1 MSFSNTKSGFAKL
14 PEGYVP
20 IPIAENQKA
29 AVLKICVLVKPEPD
43 PVAGHLVVLRDTLDA
58 KVLLG
63 CIIDTAG
70 RVHQWLELWIQNPA
84 ALIGTVSAA
93 RQSLSNA
100 TLDDRW
106 RRQCRMFEQLAE
118 AATVKTAW
126 ESEPPLPT
134 FLDLSGRSC
143 IHPVEPNSG
152 APWTLCMDEG
162 LLQQKGLASYGC
174 SLHRY
179 LYVPALGSDSQFIPV
194 TPGAPTNES
203 TRPTA
208 EMGGDPARVVP
219 LNPHAGLMLVKK
231 HAPIGLETFVDILSG
246 AAWDGPKHGRSVLD
260 LGEQIKALRKDE
272 TSLTADGRLLLE
284 THARYGR
291 LVETFHLKLRLLAD
305 ILSSVHSVVC
315 HLQRPL
321 LNISPDSWQVGLGEP
336 GRGLPFLWT
345 AKAVLSDPG
354 EAIPLVV
361 GGSDLQYYLPS
372 PAAGTSVYRP
382 LVTTLP
388 TKGRASVR
396 IRGVLSKT
404 GEPAT
409 VEGTFATQ
417 ERIEMASHDLVWL
430 RLNLA
435 GGEIDL
441 YAHLES
447 DAALAAGEWR
457 FRTVAQG
464 MKDTQVADLRAAA
477 GVPMPQTPFEVIPL
491 LSSPCDLYS
500 LAVLAIRI
508 LLIDNTN
515 SLPVVLDETLS
526 LAREVEADYD
536 ESASLQTR
544 ISNIFSRDKRWPE
557 SLGPHHLTFDEIT
570 AEDALRVLPSEL
582 WWTTLAMILR
592 MFPGLG
598 PDSECKDYGDAPP
611 GGLHRVFERTMA
623 ELDHLILRTRSLIV
637 PDWASNQEIAA
648 VIRKYLT

>member
-1 MSFSNTKSGFAKL
+1 MSLCNTNSGSAKL
-14 PEGYVP
+14 PEGYVA
-20 IPIAENQKA
+20 IPVAENQKA
-29 AVLKICVLVKPEPD
+29 AVLKICVLVKPEAD

-70 RVHQWLELWIQNPA
+70 RVHQWIELWIQDA
-84 ALIGTVSAA
+84 TALIAAVSGA

-100 TLDDRW
+100 VLDDRW

-118 AATVKTAW
+118 AATVKAAW

-134 FLDLSGRSC
+134 FLDLSEHSPV
-143 IHPVEPNSG
+143 HPVEADSG

-162 LLQQKGLASYGC
+162 LLQQKGLPSYGS

-194 TPGAPTNES
+194 TPGAPTNDS
-203 TRPTA
+203 TRPMS
-208 EMGGDPARVVP
+208 EIGGDPTRVVP

-246 AAWDGPKHGRSVLD
+246 AAWDGLKHGRSVLH

-272 TSLTADGRLLLE
+272 TALTADGRLLLE
-284 THARYGR
+284 THGRCGR

-305 ILSSVHSVVC
+305 IISSVHSAVR

-321 LNISPDSWQVGLGEP
+321 LNIAPDSWQVGLGEP

-354 EAIPLVV
+354 EAIALAVE
-361 GGSDLQYYLPS
+361 GSDLQYYLPS

-382 LVTTLP
+382 LVTTLS

-417 ERIEMASHDLVWL
+417 ERIEMVSHDLAWL

-435 GGEIDL
+435 SGGIDL

-464 MKDTQVADLRAAA
+464 MKDTEVTDLQAAA
-477 GVPMPQTPFEVIPL
+477 GVPMPEVPFEVIPL

-508 LLIDNTN
+508 LLVDNTN

-536 ESASLQTR
+536 ESVSLQTR

-570 AEDALRVLPSEL
+570 AEDALRVLPAEL
-582 WWTTLAMILR
+582 WWATLAMVLR

-623 ELDHLILRTRSLIV
+623 ELDQLIFKTRSLIV
-637 PDWASNQEIAA
+637 PDAASNQEIAA
-648 VIRKYLT
+648 VVQKYLT